1 LPALDRHQ
9 QHCLILRYLCRG
21 GVWHLRRFPSLI
33 TEHAAN
39 CPLDVAFGH
48 RQNVGPLVDLCLNVF
63 SPSSG
68 VSLHLRPLTLGS
80 IGGLV
85 SSLIGVL
92 DGLSRLILCLID
104 ALLELLTVLRGC
116 RPRGRYDLLDLCLK
130 EAAVGP
136 AVS

>member
-1 LPALDRHQ
+1 M
-9 QHCLILRYLCRG
+9 LRIARST
-21 GVWHLRRFPSLI
+21 LRSAIARMSARLSIF
-33 TEHAAN
+33 
-39 CPLDVAFGH
+39 
-48 RQNVGPLVDLCLNVF
+48 CLNVF

-68 VSLHLRPLTLGS
+68 VSLHLCPLTLGS

-104 ALLELLTVLRGC
+104 ALLELLAVLRGC

>member
-1 LPALDRHQ
+1 
-9 QHCLILRYLCRG
+9 
-21 GVWHLRRFPSLI
+21 
-33 TEHAAN
+33 
-39 CPLDVAFGH
+39 
-48 RQNVGPLVDLCLNVF
+48 
-63 SPSSG
+63 
-68 VSLHLRPLTLGS
+68 LGS

-104 ALLELLTVLRGC
+104 ALLELLAVLRGC

>member
-1 LPALDRHQ
+1 
-9 QHCLILRYLCRG
+9 
-21 GVWHLRRFPSLI
+21 
-33 TEHAAN
+33 
-39 CPLDVAFGH
+39 
-48 RQNVGPLVDLCLNVF
+48 
-63 SPSSG
+63 
-68 VSLHLRPLTLGS
+68 LGS

-92 DGLSRLILCLID
+92 GLSRLILCLID